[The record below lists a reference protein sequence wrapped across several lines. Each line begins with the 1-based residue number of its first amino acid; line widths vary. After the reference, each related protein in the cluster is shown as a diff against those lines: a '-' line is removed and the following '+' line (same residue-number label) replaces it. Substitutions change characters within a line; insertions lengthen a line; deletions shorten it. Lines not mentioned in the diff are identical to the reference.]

1 MTEIPFDCGVI
12 LFTNEEEVSRRR
24 AVTHTTSIRIEC
36 CARGI
41 AKENCDLG
49 STYFGGLFCG
59 VSSSDRAPVVSGPVI
74 VGMDAADVDPRAAV
88 NHPRDR

>member
-24 AVTHTTSIRIEC
+24 GVEHTTSVRVEC

-41 AKENCDLG
+41 AKNVATWDR
-49 STYFGGLFCG
+49 SYFGGLFCG
-59 VSSSDRAPVVSGPVI
+59 VSSSDRAPVVSGPVM
-74 VGMDAADVDPRAAV
+74 VGIEAADVDPRAAV
-88 NHPRDR
+88 NHPRDK